1 MAEKKDRE
9 RIHALRK
16 LITYHQQLYHTFDD
30 PQISDDAYDALRKE
44 LEALEK
50 KYGKESDSP
59 TQKVGGKV
67 LEGFRKV
74 SHQHPMLSFND
85 AFSFE
90 EVKEW
95 CKRVETYLHT
105 SVQKKE
111 KPFYAELKIDG
122 LAVELEYT
130 DGNLVRAITRGDGYI
145 GEDVTENIK
154 LIQDIPKHLE
164 QLGAW
169 PVPSQVIIR
178 GEIYVTLE
186 ELKRI
191 NAQREREG
199 SPVYANTRNFAAGSI
214 RQLDTGIVAQR
225 DLRSFQYDI
234 VLGLPDTIHTHEEE
248 HKVLAS
254 WGCAINEHNR
264 ALSSLEEVDEFRN
277 KWEKKRDSL
286 PYEVDGIVVIVN
298 DTALFEKAGIV
309 GKAPRAAI
317 AYKFSPKQAV
327 TKIKDVTYQIGR
339 TGVIT
344 PVAVLDPVS
353 LGGVRVSHATL
364 HNFDEIER
372 LGVKKGDSVVI
383 TRSGD
388 VIPKIL
394 EVIEDLRDG
403 SETSI
408 TIPKVCP
415 IDGSPLKKDGVYIR
429 CSNPSCSAQQVQKMI
444 HAVSREA
451 FNIQG
456 LGKKV
461 IERFYT
467 EGLITT
473 IADIFRL
480 KEGDIAQLE
489 GFGELS
495 ARNIIKEIEK
505 KKVVR
510 SDRFLYALGIPHV
523 GIQTAQTL
531 ARMCEGADTPQ
542 DMYLCIQSHTKEA
555 LSELEDIGD
564 IVSEEI
570 YTWFLDKKH
579 MKMIDDLQEE
589 GVYLTPLPQEKG
601 VFKGMVFCVTGTLSS
616 FSRQG
621 VKERIQSEGGRVV
634 SDVTDSVDVLIH
646 GDSPG
651 SKYTKAQEK
660 GIELWDE
667 EVFLKK
673 LSSGKGV

>member
-1 MAEKKDRE
+1 MAEKKDIE
-9 RIHALRK
+9 RIHTLRK
-16 LITYHQQLYHTFDD
+16 LIAYHQQLYHTFDD
-30 PQISDDAYDALRKE
+30 PHISDDAYDALRRE

-50 KYGKESDSP
+50 KYGKEHSSP
-59 TQKVGGKV
+59 TQKVGGGV

-74 SHQHPMLSFND
+74 PHQHPMLSFHD
-85 AFSFE
+85 AFSFD

-95 CKRVETYLHT
+95 CKRVESYLHT
-105 SVQKKE
+105 SIQKKE

-122 LAVELEYT
+122 LAIELEYT
-130 DGNLVRAITRGDGYI
+130 DGALVRAITRGDGYV
-145 GEDVTENIK
+145 GEEVTENVMYV
-154 LIQDIPKHLE
+154 QDIPKRLE
-164 QLGAW
+164 QLGEW

-186 ELKRI
+186 ELRNI
-191 NAQREREG
+191 NEQRKREG

-214 RQLDTGIVAQR
+214 RQLDTKIVAQR
-225 DLRSFQYDI
+225 NLHSFQYDI
-234 VLGLPDTIHTHEEE
+234 VAGLPDTIHTHEEE

-254 WGCAINEHNR
+254 WGCRINEQNR
-264 ALSSLEEVDEFRN
+264 ALSSLEEVDRFRN
-277 KWEKKRDSL
+277 KWEKRRERL

-298 DTALFEKAGIV
+298 DTALFEKAGVV

-327 TKIKDVTYQIGR
+327 TKIKDVTYQVGR

-344 PVAVLDPVS
+344 PVAILDSVS
-353 LGGVRVSHATL
+353 LGGVNVSHATL
-364 HNFDEIER
+364 HNFDEIKR

-394 EVIEDLRDG
+394 EVIKDLRDG
-403 SETSI
+403 SEKSI
-408 TIPKVCP
+408 TLPSVCP

-429 CSNPSCSAQQVQKMI
+429 CSNPSCSAQQVQKII

-461 IERFYT
+461 IERFYA
-467 EGLITT
+467 EGLITS

-489 GFGELS
+489 GFGERS
-495 ARNIIKEIEK
+495 ARNIVKEIEK
-505 KKVVR
+505 KKVIR

-531 ARMCEGADTPQ
+531 ARMCEKADTPQ
-542 DMYLCIQSHTKEA
+542 RLYTCMQEYTREDLC
-555 LSELEDIGD
+555 ELEDIGD
-564 IVSEEI
+564 IISKEI
-570 YTWFLDKKH
+570 YTWFSDKKH
-579 MKMIDDLQEE
+579 MKLIDDLQEE
-589 GVYLTPLPQEKG
+589 GVVLTPLPQEKG
-601 VFKGMVFCVTGTLSS
+601 MFKGMIFCVTGTLAS

-621 VKERIQSEGGRVV
+621 VKERIQAEGGRVV
-634 SDVTDSVDVLIH
+634 SDVSDSVQVLIY

-651 SKYTKAQEK
+651 SKYKKAQER

-667 EVFLKK
+667 KTFLKK
-673 LSSGKGV
+673 LSSNKGV